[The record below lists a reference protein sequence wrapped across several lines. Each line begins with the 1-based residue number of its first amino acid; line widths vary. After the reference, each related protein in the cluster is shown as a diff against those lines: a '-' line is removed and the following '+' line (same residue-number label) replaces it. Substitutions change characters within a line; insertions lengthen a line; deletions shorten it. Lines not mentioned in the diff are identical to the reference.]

1 MVARVAILLAVL
13 LAAAIPTALG
23 AQGVRVSGRV
33 VDDARGAPIEG
44 VTVRLTGAEARTT
57 DVDGRFA
64 FAATTPG
71 RMILTVE
78 AVGHVFRWI
87 ELDVQAD
94 TSLTITM
101 RERVAA
107 LDTVVVRARNV
118 RISGTV
124 VDSATGSNLLQA
136 QATLYPGGATIGAS
150 TGAFTFPDAPAGE
163 ETLVV
168 EALEH
173 LPVRIT
179 NNATRDTSLTIAL
192 DIDPVGMRM
201 IQLQVARLTER
212 TRPTTLSL
220 TALGRKE
227 IEREGV
233 ASIGQLVTRLTFE
246 DAANVRR
253 AAAQRSADD
262 GCIFLDDFKVTRD
275 VFEGLPPEV
284 IERIEVYR
292 GAGET
297 PSMRGRAARTSIR
310 AEPRMIRVYTRRYV
324 ASLIG
329 KETLPKLFYTRN
341 GMRATCM

>member
-1 MVARVAILLAVL
+1 MVLSLGTGG
-13 LAAAIPTALG
+13 PTLF
-23 AQGVRVSGRV
+23 
-33 VDDARGAPIEG
+33 DAPGGPCEP
-44 VTVRLTGAEARTT
+44 
-57 DVDGRFA
+57 RF
-64 FAATTPG
+64 
-71 RMILTVE
+71 
-78 AVGHVFRWI
+78 
-87 ELDVQAD
+87 VQ
-94 TSLTITM
+94 T
-101 RERVAA
+101 

-163 ETLVV
+163 VTLVV

-179 NNATRDTSLTIAL
+179 FNATRDTSLTIAL
-192 DIDPVGMRM
+192 EIDPVGMRM

-246 DAANVRR
+246 DAANV
-253 AAAQRSADD
+253 A
-262 GCIFLDDFKVTRD
+262 
-275 VFEGLPPEV
+275 
-284 IERIEVYR
+284 IERLDLRRTGLAERRRRDPVRQAHRCTRIARRRENAVHEVRRLRSKTR
-292 GAGET
+292 GNAELQPEFFRQRRQPESAG
-297 PSMRGRAARTSIR
+297 
-310 AEPRMIRVYTRRYV
+310 
-324 ASLIG
+324 IG
-329 KETLPKLFYTRN
+329 A
-341 GMRATCM
+341 RATLLKTSKAASEQA